1 MFGVIRSGSGSM
13 FRCSCSGIL
22 LYSASPCSAL
32 PWPDEPALPFHAL
45 ACMQEE
51 AYNVMSMEPR
61 TVAEAVSERC
71 LRVVLDYLGVVQVGR
86 GGTLCVWRRRSR
98 SDACGWCRWWAAPC
112 VCV

>member
-71 LRVVLDYLGVVQVGR
+71 LRVVQVVGCA
-86 GGTLCVWRRRSR
+86 LCVRVGGHEVTCLGHVAQQRQP
-98 SDACGWCRWWAAPC
+98 GLIT
-112 VCV
+112 